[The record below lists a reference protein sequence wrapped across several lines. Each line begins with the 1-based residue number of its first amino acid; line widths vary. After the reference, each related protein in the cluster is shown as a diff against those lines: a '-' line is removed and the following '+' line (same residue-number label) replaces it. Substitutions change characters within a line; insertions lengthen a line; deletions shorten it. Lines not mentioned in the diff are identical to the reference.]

1 MNVEYSPEAIE
12 QQLPLLLKL
21 KADSEL
27 LKKNPEIKGFEKE
40 AYALKEKYGPEILK
54 FLKDDKDAMALFAGS
69 KKAVNFA
76 KEKITPYGAMGLH
89 IDNDKLP
96 AAKELVMS
104 MIGNGKKIE
113 ANKQFIDKLKSYTVK
128 PDSLALGKKV
138 KEFYGKNKTS

>member
-1 MNVEYSPEAIE
+1 MFKTATVALFVGATSAYSLQNLLNVEYSPEAIE

-69 KKAVNFA
+69 KKAALFA
-76 KEKITPYGAMGLH
+76 KKNITPYGAMGLH
-89 IDNDKLP
+89 LDND
-96 AAKELVMS
+96 
-104 MIGNGKKIE
+104 
-113 ANKQFIDKLKSYTVK
+113 
-128 PDSLALGKKV
+128 
-138 KEFYGKNKTS
+138 